1 MKVRGVVFNGP
12 GQPYGVEELDL
23 AAPQAGE
30 LLVRYTAS
38 GVCRSDL
45 HVVDGDWSR
54 PTPVVLGHEGAGLV
68 EAVGAGVGD
77 IEVGATVVLSWL
89 VPCGTCRSCAA
100 DRPWL
105 CLASSSGQHCLPDGT
120 TRLTRA
126 SGEQVRQYL
135 GIGTFAEAAVV
146 PRGAAVELP
155 HEVPPEIAA
164 LIGCGVATGVGA
176 VLRTAQVQ
184 PGDVVVI
191 VGCGGVGLAAVMAA
205 VLAGAAEVIAVDR
218 EPAKLTAAQ
227 RAGATRTVL
236 AAPSWPQELVGTFVD
251 VALDCIGSAD
261 VVRDLADLVAPGGQV
276 VLVGMTAQGT
286 AVSVDG
292 YDVPDRGLRLV
303 GCAYGSTVATRDFPQ
318 IAQDYLAGRL
328 PLDQLVDRRIGLA
341 DVPAA
346 LDALRDNRGLRAV
359 IDSSLG

>member
-1 MKVRGVVFNGP
+1 MKVRGVVFDGP
-12 GQPYGVEELDL
+12 GRPYGVEELDL
-23 AAPQAGE
+23 AGPQPGE
-30 LLVRYTAS
+30 VLVRYTAS

-45 HVVDGDWSR
+45 HVVDGDWAR
-54 PTPVVLGHEGAGLV
+54 PTPVVLGHEGAGV
-68 EAVGAGVGD
+68 IEAVGAGVTD
-77 IEVGATVVLSWL
+77 VTIGASVVLSWL

-100 DRPWL
+100 HRPWL
-105 CLASSSGQHCLPDGT
+105 CLASSSGQHRLPDGT
-120 TRLTRA
+120 TRLTRE
-126 SGEQVRQYL
+126 SGERVRQYL
-135 GIGTFAEAAVV
+135 GIGTFSEAAVV
-146 PRGAAVELP
+146 PRGAVI
-155 HEVPPEIAA
+155 EVPPEVPPAVAA

-184 PGDVVVI
+184 SGDVVVV

-227 RAGATRTVL
+227 RAGATRTLL
-236 AAPSWPQELVGTFVD
+236 AAEGWTEGLDGHFVD
-251 VALDCIGSAD
+251 VALDCIGSPE
-261 VVRDLADLVAPGGQV
+261 VVRDLAGLVVAGGQV

-328 PLDQLVDRRIGLA
+328 PLDQLVDRRVGLA
-341 DVPAA
+341 DVASA
-346 LDALRDNRGLRAV
+346 LSALRNNRGLRAV
-359 IDSSLG
+359 IDPTLG